1 MSTVTAVIPVFYPER
16 RQNLPVVV
24 EALRAGTRVPDEI
37 IVWNNGAP
45 VDPIDGVSVVQS
57 HRNVG
62 CQGRFYAAL
71 MAKSDLVLFT
81 HDDLLVGPDTL
92 SRLMTWQPVQPAAVW
107 AMHGRIATNGPYEAW
122 RSVKATASGGDISD
136 LDVALGRCDLVP
148 ASILRAIL
156 SRYHWPATV
165 EMDDLWFSAS
175 ARLQGFSL
183 LMPPMPESAQFRKLS
198 SQGVGYCHQPDWY
211 QQRDD
216 YARRIIPD
224 ALGAWPWRAGQLVTA

>member
-71 MAKSDLVLFT
+71 MATTDLVLFT
-81 HDDLLVGPDTL
+81 HDDLLVGRDTL
-92 SRLMTWQPVQPAAVW
+92 DDLVRWYATKPAAVW
-107 AMHGRIATNGPYEAW
+107 AMHGRIAIEGPYEFW
-122 RSVKATASGGDISD
+122 QSLKAMDDSMPRR
-136 LDVALGRCDLVP
+136 LDVALGRCDLLSAVV
-148 ASILRAIL
+148 LRRIL
-156 SRYHWPATV
+156 SRYHWPPTV

-175 ARLQGFSL
+175 ARLQGIELFL
-183 LMPPMPESAQFRKLS
+183 PPMPESAQFRKLS

>member
-16 RQNLPVVV
+16 RQNLPIVV
-24 EALRAGTRVPDEI
+24 EALRAGSRVPDEI
-37 IVWNNGAP
+37 IVWNNGEP
-45 VDPIDGVSVVQS
+45 IDPIDGVSVVQS

-71 MAKSDLVLFT
+71 MAKSDIVLFT
-81 HDDLLVGPDTL
+81 HDDLLVGRDTL
-92 SRLMTWQPVQPAAVW
+92 DDLVDWHYQDPKAVW
-107 AMHGRIATNGPYEAW
+107 AMHGRVATDGGYEAW
-122 RSVKATASGGDISD
+122 RSLKATSGGSPTR

-148 ASILRAIL
+148 ASILRTIL

-175 ARLQGFSL
+175 ARLQGIDL
-183 LMPPMPESAQFRKLS
+183 LLPPMPESAQFRKLS
-198 SQGVGYCHQPDWY
+198 SQGVGYCHQADWY
-211 QQRDD
+211 QQRDAC
-216 YARRIIPD
+216 ARRIIPD